1 MEYSFYKK
9 IIFSVFFLNILFS
22 VPVTLKVKVDC
33 DFENKS
39 TSTTYEFIN
48 PKKTSYV
55 WGENYQVE
63 MKSVYSLRQV
73 DGVYLYDGDQRVHN
87 FGNWLLFNQGKRS
100 LRLPRMEQDNVSNC
114 YRICVQKGGN
124 YYFSDPFTIADQSY
138 YDIIAAENRQIE
150 KNRALRLKK
159 ILDVAEERNPELFL
173 PKDEFESTD
182 EYSQRL
188 QQQKEFIEK
197 VEQELIAEQKAKRI
211 EAERLAAERAAE
223 EERLLQIMISESLQ
237 PVDLLIKK
245 IGSYDA
251 DQEVYNMITIDD
263 QSGYIEEYGFVSQK
277 SGYHSKGSLI
287 ASYSYEVFDSWPITS
302 SSQVLG
308 KVKPGNKYEIL
319 GTHRETIFDKYY
331 IWYKIYFVNRGGN
344 VMFEIPNVEIP
355 RNEARSLK
363 ENYSSAKVEGY
374 KQLQRDLRAY
384 EYFNMVVIHPITGS
398 RFPFGPMKDLAAA
411 PVIAGKKSVV
421 PPDLTMRVAFVEPNG
436 NGFLDAEEK
445 GKVKVSITNSGNGSA
460 MGVFVKLNAETSNQD
475 ISAETSKIIGE
486 VPSGQTKTT
495 EFEINV
501 SKSVTRMENRFT
513 VSATESYGFPP
524 DPAQISF
531 ETFPFI
537 PPKLELVDFGISTA
551 IGDNIIRPGVL
562 TTVQSRVQNRGQGS
576 AEGTTFS
583 INLPWGVRFSPES
596 RTEFTFLTLKP
607 GEFKDLEFSFYPN
620 KKVGKTIEILIGFT
634 EESINGNF
642 PLKLEVEKPQQTI
655 QQLVVKGQE
664 MGTVEFSDVAT
675 ISVDI
680 EKDIPSSAMRDKD
693 AYGIIFGI
701 ENYKKVP
708 GVSFARRDA
717 EWAKVYFE
725 KVLGIPS
732 KRIYY
737 KTNSD
742 VSKAEFDVVFS
753 AEWLKRRVKSGKTNL
768 YVYYAGHGA
777 PELANQKAY
786 LIPFDGHPDYP
797 GASGL
802 EVGQLYE
809 RLGAVEAKSVTVF
822 LDACFS
828 GANRENEM
836 LLADARPVLLEV
848 DKAAAGKVTVF
859 SAASG
864 KEISSAWPEKKH
876 GLFSYFL
883 MKGMRGEADINDD
896 KQLTLKELN
905 TYLEENVSETAD
917 MFDRKQTPQLQT
929 LDENR
934 VLVRY

>member
-1 MEYSFYKK
+1 
-9 IIFSVFFLNILFS
+9 
-22 VPVTLKVKVDC
+22 
-33 DFENKS
+33 
-39 TSTTYEFIN
+39 
-48 PKKTSYV
+48 
-55 WGENYQVE
+55 
-63 MKSVYSLRQV
+63 
-73 DGVYLYDGDQRVHN
+73 
-87 FGNWLLFNQGKRS
+87 
-100 LRLPRMEQDNVSNC
+100 
-114 YRICVQKGGN
+114 
-124 YYFSDPFTIADQSY
+124 
-138 YDIIAAENRQIE
+138 
-150 KNRALRLKK
+150 
-159 ILDVAEERNPELFL
+159 
-173 PKDEFESTD
+173 
-182 EYSQRL
+182 
-188 QQQKEFIEK
+188 
-197 VEQELIAEQKAKRI
+197 
-211 EAERLAAERAAE
+211 
-223 EERLLQIMISESLQ
+223 
-237 PVDLLIKK
+237 
-245 IGSYDA
+245 
-251 DQEVYNMITIDD
+251 
-263 QSGYIEEYGFVSQK
+263 
-277 SGYHSKGSLI
+277 
-287 ASYSYEVFDSWPITS
+287 
-302 SSQVLG
+302 
-308 KVKPGNKYEIL
+308 
-319 GTHRETIFDKYY
+319 
-331 IWYKIYFVNRGGN
+331 
-344 VMFEIPNVEIP
+344 
-355 RNEARSLK
+355 
-363 ENYSSAKVEGY
+363 
-374 KQLQRDLRAY
+374 
-384 EYFNMVVIHPITGS
+384 
-398 RFPFGPMKDLAAA
+398 
-411 PVIAGKKSVV
+411 
-421 PPDLTMRVAFVEPNG
+421 
-436 NGFLDAEEK
+436 
-445 GKVKVSITNSGNGSA
+445 
-460 MGVFVKLNAETSNQD
+460 
-475 ISAETSKIIGE
+475 
-486 VPSGQTKTT
+486 
-495 EFEINV
+495 
-501 SKSVTRMENRFT
+501 MENRFT

-934 VLVRY
+934 VLARY